1 MMYLLLLV
9 AVAVAPM
16 RPAVV
21 AVAAL
26 STNKID
32 WCQVQSRSQLEVVVS
47 VVETQPP
54 QSHRTVQTRR
64 SELSLPWVADAAA
77 RIAEVTALL
86 VVQAAVVALTQV
98 SLAQQQQVR
107 VLLAEPELAIGH
119 KLVRL
124 LAVAAVLVVLVPQEM
139 LQMEMVA
146 LVARS
151 TSQGQALRTAVAA
164 VVDVGE

>member
-1 MMYLLLLV
+1 MYLLLLV

-21 AVAAL
+21 AVVAL

-32 WCQVQSRSQLEVVVS
+32 WCQAQFRSQLVVVVS
-47 VVETQPP
+47 VVEMRQP
-54 QSHRTVQTRR
+54 QSHRMVITRR
-64 SELSLPWVADAAA
+64 LEPSLPWVVDAAA
-77 RIAEVTALL
+77 RIAEVTVLL
-86 VVQAAVVALTQV
+86 VVQAAAVALTQV
-98 SLAQQQQVR
+98 SLARQQPVR
-107 VLLAEPELAIGH
+107 VLLAETELAIGH

-124 LAVAAVLVVLVPQEM
+124 LAAAAVLVVLVPQEI

-151 TSQGQALRTAVAA
+151 TSQGQALHTAVAA